1 MKEQPIV
8 IIGGGMS
15 GLAAAIRLARFGK
28 PTVILEKHTRPGGL
42 NSYYHRQ
49 GHLFETGLH
58 AMTNYAGPKDRS
70 APLNRLFRQLKLSR
84 KTFRTHEQIGSEIRF
99 PTKSL
104 HFSNDFSCLHNEV
117 CTNFPASAAGFT
129 QLTDFI
135 KHYDPFLKRPWLS
148 ARQRLRSFIPDP
160 LLIEML
166 LCPLMIYGNSEEDDM
181 DLAQFVIMF
190 QAVFLEGFFRPA
202 GSIRDFLEMLQD
214 HYLALGGE
222 IRYRTGVESLLVRKG
237 TVLGVRLATGEEI
250 EAQTV
255 LSTIGA
261 VGTMALLPDCLPGV
275 RNDYVGRLS
284 FVESIYLLPQSTL
297 TDIQHD
303 ATCIFYSDRD
313 TFLYRRP
320 AEPIDIGVGV
330 INFPA
335 NFQELEPRDPIQIRV
350 THPANYES
358 FRLADQTSVNGRS
371 SQYLAMK
378 KSWQELSLAKIG
390 KMIGNFSQNIVYLD
404 TFTPLSIEHYSG
416 KAAGAVYGSPLKIKD
431 GLTRYRN
438 LLLAGTDQGFLGIVG
453 AMLSGVTIVNQQ
465 LLTVTDQDTA

>member
-1 MKEQPIV
+1 
-8 IIGGGMS
+8 MS
-15 GLAAAIRLARFGK
+15 GLAAAIRLARFGR
-28 PTVILEKHTRPGGL
+28 PTIILEKHTRPGGL
-42 NSYYHRQ
+42 NSFYYRQ

-84 KTFRTHEQIGSEIRF
+84 KTFQTHEQVGSEITF
-99 PTKSL
+99 PTQRL
-104 HFSNDFSCLHNEV
+104 RFTNDFSCLHDEV
-117 CTNFPASAAGFT
+117 CTKFPNSAAGFS

-135 KHYDPFLKRPWLS
+135 KQYDPFTKRPWLS
-148 ARQRLRSFIPDP
+148 ARQNLNAFIPDP

-190 QAVFLEGFFRPA
+190 QAIFLEGFFRPA
-202 GSIRDFLEMLQD
+202 GSIRDFLDMLQN
-214 HYLALGGE
+214 HYLSLGGE
-222 IRYRTGVESLLVRKG
+222 IRYKASVGSLLVKNDA
-237 TVLGVRLATGEEI
+237 VLGVRLSNGEEI
-250 EAQTV
+250 EAQAV

-261 VGTMALLPDCLPGV
+261 VGTMALLPDCLHGG

-284 FVESIYLLPQSTL
+284 FVESIYLLPRPSL
-297 TDIQHD
+297 ARIQHD
-303 ATCIFYSDRD
+303 ATCIFFSDRD
-313 TFLYRRP
+313 NFLYRRP
-320 AEPIDIGVGV
+320 LEPIDLHVGV

-335 NFQELEPRDPIQIRV
+335 NFQGLAERDLVQIRV

-358 FRLADQTSVNGRS
+358 FHQADLSSANGRS

-378 KSWQELSLAKIG
+378 NKWQELSLAKIG
-390 KMIGNFSQNIVYLD
+390 KMIGNFSQNIVYQD
-404 TFTPLSIEHYSG
+404 TFTPLTIEHYSG
-416 KAAGAVYGSPLKIKD
+416 KAAGAVYGSPLKVKD

-453 AMLSGVTIVNQQ
+453 AMLSGVTIVNQHI
-465 LLTVTDQDTA
+465 LTTSGQDAT

>member
-1 MKEQPIV
+1 
-8 IIGGGMS
+8 MS

-28 PTVILEKHTRPGGL
+28 PTVVLEKHTRPGGL
-42 NSYYHRQ
+42 NSYYYRQ

-58 AMTNYAGPKDRS
+58 AMTNYAGPEDRS

-84 KTFRTHEQIGSEIRF
+84 KSFCTHEQIGSEIRF
-99 PTKSL
+99 PTQNL
-104 HFSNDFSCLHNEV
+104 RFTNDFSCLHNEV
-117 CTNFPASAAGFT
+117 CSKFPNSSAGFIR
-129 QLTDFI
+129 LTDFI
-135 KHYDPFLKRPWLS
+135 KQYDPFIKRPWCS
-148 ARQRLRSFIPDP
+148 TRQRLRSFIPDP

-181 DLAQFVIMF
+181 DLAQFIIMF

-202 GSIRDFLEMLQD
+202 GSIRDFLEMLQN
-214 HYLALGGE
+214 HYRGLGGE
-222 IRYRTGVESLLVRKG
+222 IRYRTGVESLLVKSDA
-237 TVLGVRLATGEEI
+237 VLGVRLANGEEI

-261 VGTMALLPDCLPGV
+261 VGTMALLPDSLPGASK
-275 RNDYVGRLS
+275 DYVGRLS
-284 FVESIYLLPQSTL
+284 FVESIYLLPHSTL
-297 TDIQHD
+297 TNIQHD

-320 AEPIDIGVGV
+320 LEPIDLGVGV

-335 NFQELEPRDPIQIRV
+335 NFQNLEHRDPVQIRV

-358 FRLADQTSVNGRS
+358 FRLANQSSANSRS
-371 SQYLAMK
+371 CQYVAMK
-378 KSWQELSLAKIG
+378 KTWQELSLAKIG
-390 KMIGNFSQNIVYLD
+390 KMIGNFSQNIVYHD

-453 AMLSGVTIVNQQ
+453 AMLSGITIVNQQ
-465 LLTVTDQDTA
+465 LLSTSGQDAA